1 MAIPYNTMPLRGLP
15 AFARKFTDIEI
26 VMVRER
32 LGRTGPMPAWYYD
45 DSYDEP
51 DPNAPTFYEAMLGGD
66 LR

>member
-1 MAIPYNTMPLRGLP
+1 MPLRGLP
-15 AFARKFTDIEI
+15 RGLLRFTDMEI
-26 VMVRER
+26 VMIRER
-32 LGRTGPMPAWYYD
+32 LGRNSPMPAWYYD